1 MPPAKPGSDVISAN
15 LRMMVGPLR
24 VETRLEV
31 SPHPIKTQQ
40 ALPALMQ
47 LVNAVVDETEKEV
60 ERKGLKISCAKGCGA
75 CCRQLVPIS
84 DVEAYHL
91 RAVVDAM
98 PPARRAAVEARFA
111 DVSRRLEEAGLKQ
124 YLMAPTRQN
133 ADEAIEFGLKYFELD
148 IACPF
153 LEDESCSIHQD
164 RPLVCRE
171 YLVTS
176 PAANCARLAEGEI
189 DPVQVPKMSALA
201 RTLTDPAGVQSTRW
215 AALSLAL
222 EWVVGHPERFPLKTG
237 PEWVD
242 AFLKAVSTIPRP
254 DSVPGAPPPPPARPP
269 AEKSTLELAI
279 PRGEVTAQ
287 EAMPAV
293 RQLSEHAISKAVAAV
308 ERGGKSVS
316 CREGCAA
323 CCRQAVPLADVEA
336 WALGDLIEA
345 MPEPRR
351 AVIRTRFAE
360 AERRLDAAG
369 LAMLD
374 VHGRSGDDYRQLAS
388 AFFDL
393 RLDCPFLD
401 NERCSIHAARPLAC
415 REHLVTSLPQHCWTI
430 GSGLVEGVRSPP
442 LAGAL
447 LRLTSDDTPPR
458 PRATLLPLLMRWL
471 ELNPKHTA
479 VKPAQEWIE
488 RLMAI
493 QSSLTSGEGGAP
505 QP

>member
-1 MPPAKPGSDVISAN
+1 MPPAKSGSDVISAN
-15 LRMMVGPLR
+15 LRMMVGHLR

-31 SPHPIKTQQ
+31 SPNPIKPQQ
-40 ALPALMQ
+40 ALPTLMR

-60 ERKGLKISCAKGCGA
+60 ERKGLKVSCAKGCGA

-84 DVEAYHL
+84 DVEAHHL

-98 PPARRAAVEARFA
+98 PPARRKAVEARFVEA
-111 DVSRRLEEAGLKQ
+111 SRRLEEAGLKD
-124 YLMAPTRQN
+124 YLMAPTGQT
-133 ADEAIEFGLKYFELD
+133 ADEATEFGLKYYELD
-148 IACPF
+148 LPCPF

-176 PAANCARLAEGEI
+176 PAANCARLAEGDI
-189 DPVQVPKMSALA
+189 DPVEVPKMSALA
-201 RTLTDPAGVQSTRW
+201 RTLTDPAGPQSTRFT
-215 AALSLAL
+215 ALSLAL
-222 EWVVGHPERFPLKTG
+222 EWVAGHPERFPLKTG
-237 PEWVD
+237 PEWID

-254 DSVPGAPPPPPARPP
+254 QSVPAAPPPRPP
-269 AEKSTLELAI
+269 ADEATLELAI
-279 PRGEVTAQ
+279 PKGEVTAQ
-287 EAMPAV
+287 AVMPAV
-293 RQLSEHAISKAVAAV
+293 RQLSEHAISEAVAAV
-308 ERGGKSVS
+308 ERGGKSVA

-351 AVIRTRFAE
+351 AAIHTRFAE
-360 AERRLDAAG
+360 AERKLDATG
-369 LAMLD
+369 IAMLD
-374 VHGRSGDDYRQLAS
+374 VHGRSGDDYRRLAKTY
-388 AFFDL
+388 FDL

-430 GSGLVEGVRSPP
+430 DGGLVEGVRSAP

-447 LRLTSDDTPPR
+447 LRLTSEETPPQ

-471 ELNPKHTA
+471 ALNPKATA

-493 QSSLTSGEGGAP
+493 QSSLAKGNGGTP

>member
-24 VETRLEV
+24 IETRLEV
-31 SPHPIKTQQ
+31 SPRPIKPQQ
-40 ALPALMQ
+40 ALPTLMR
-47 LVNAVVDETEKEV
+47 LVNAVVEETEKEV

-84 DVEAYHL
+84 DVEAHHL
-91 RAVVDAM
+91 RALVDAM
-98 PPARRAAVEARFA
+98 PPARRKAVEARFA
-111 DVSRRLEEAGLKQ
+111 EASRRLEEAGLKD
-124 YLMAPTRQN
+124 YLMAPTRQT
-133 ADEAIEFGLKYFELD
+133 ADEATAFGLKYYELD
-148 IACPF
+148 LACPF

-176 PAANCARLAEGEI
+176 PAANCSRLAEGEI
-189 DPVQVPKMSALA
+189 DPVEVPKMSALA

-222 EWVVGHPERFPLKTG
+222 EWVAGHPERFPLKTG

-254 DSVPGAPPPPPARPP
+254 DSVPAVPRPP
-269 AEKSTLELAI
+269 AEKATLELAI
-279 PRGEVTAQ
+279 PKGEVAAQ
-287 EAMPAV
+287 VVMPAM
-293 RQLSEHAISKAVAAV
+293 RQLSEHAISEAVAAV

-351 AVIRTRFAE
+351 AVIVARFAE
-360 AERRLDAAG
+360 AERKLDATG
-369 LAMLD
+369 IAMLD
-374 VHGRSGDDYRQLAS
+374 VHGRSADEYRQFAK
-388 AFFDL
+388 AYFDL

-430 GSGLVEGVRSPP
+430 DSGLVEGVRSAP

-447 LRLTSDDTPPR
+447 LRLTSEEAPPR

-471 ELNPKHTA
+471 ALNPKHTA
-479 VKPAQEWIE
+479 VKPAQAWIE

-493 QSSLTSGEGGAP
+493 QSSLAKGEGGAP
-505 QP
+505 QS